1 MKAAATA
8 AVLGIAVVAAVMTFR
23 GSARRDTPGSAVG
36 AATAPSPSAV
46 RATRVPR
53 AVTAAAPIA
62 RQRSGAVG
70 GVAILASAARAQ
82 AVVAGVVSDVASIDV
97 HGWRGALR
105 VDSVL
110 LGHLRLGD
118 TVTIGWE
125 ELSSERQVRFEE
137 GQRVL
142 LVLDPLPTQSLW
154 RKRFPTRDA
163 AHEVLVVA
171 SNGEAFLPRPDGPTL
186 AILEHY
192 LAMTPDA
199 RDGAPGALRLAELVR
214 DAHPAVA
221 REALAILEAAP
232 ARMDVLGADGA
243 ASLLAAARSS
253 ERETPLRST
262 ALRLAGQHR
271 LPGTRETALTLA
283 EPGSP
288 IRADAYRV
296 LAGLPDGLPAER
308 VASLLD
314 DADPEVRAVG
324 VELVRDETAR
334 DRVVALSR
342 DDPSPVVRLAAARAL
357 LAGYARG
364 GDAAGSHAIAD
375 VIGMLD
381 DPDAGVRTG
390 VAESIGALG
399 EPAVAPLDAAVDGDS
414 ERAALAAILGLA
426 RTGPKGAALLAL
438 IAESHENKS
447 VRAFARLALGEAPG
461 HAH

>member
-1 MKAAATA
+1 
-8 AVLGIAVVAAVMTFR
+8 
-23 GSARRDTPGSAVG
+23 
-36 AATAPSPSAV
+36 
-46 RATRVPR
+46 VPR
-53 AVTAAAPIA
+53 AATAAAPIA

-110 LGHLRLGD
+110 LGHLHLGD

-171 SNGEAFLPRPDGPTL
+171 SNGEAFLPRPDGATL

-199 RDGAPGALRLAELVR
+199 RAAPGALRLAELVR
-214 DAHPAVA
+214 DAHRRSRA
-221 REALAILEAAP
+221 RRSILEAAP
-232 ARMDVLGADGA
+232 ARIDVHGADGA

-253 ERETPLRST
+253 ERETSLRGT

-324 VELVRDETAR
+324 VELVQDETAR

-414 ERAALAAILGLA
+414 ERAALAAVLGLA
-426 RTGPKGAALLAL
+426 RTGP
-438 IAESHENKS
+438 ETRVPRCWH
-447 VRAFARLALGEAPG
+447 
-461 HAH
+461 

>member
-1 MKAAATA
+1 MKAAAAA
-8 AVLGIAVVAAVMTFR
+8 AVLGIAVVAAVVTLR
-23 GSARRDTPGSAVG
+23 GSARREIPVPAAHV
-36 AATAPSPSAV
+36 ATAPSVSAM
-46 RATRVPR
+46 RATPVP
-53 AVTAAAPIA
+53 APTAAAPA
-62 RQRSGAVG
+62 MERQRSSATG
-70 GVAILASAARAQ
+70 GVLILASAARAQ
-82 AVVAGVVSDVASIDV
+82 AVVTGIVSDVESIDV
-97 HGWRGALR
+97 HGWRAALR
-105 VDSVL
+105 VDTVL
-110 LGHLRLGD
+110 LGHVRIGD

-125 ELSSERQVRFEE
+125 ELSSGRQVRFED

-154 RKRFPTRDA
+154 QKRFPTRDA

-171 SNGEAFLPRPDGPTL
+171 SNGEAFLPRPDGATL

-253 ERETPLRST
+253 ERETSLRGT

-271 LPGTRETALTLA
+271 LPGTRETALALA

-296 LAGLPDGLPAER
+296 LAGLPDGLPEEQ
-308 VASLLD
+308 VARLLG
-314 DADPEVRAVG
+314 DADPELRAVA
-324 VELVRDETAR
+324 VELLRDDTAR
-334 DRVVALSR
+334 DRVVALSH

-364 GDAAGSHAIAD
+364 GNTAGSHAIAD
-375 VIGMLD
+375 VIGLLD
-381 DPDAGVRTG
+381 DPDAAVRTG
-390 VAESIGALG
+390 IAESIGALG

-426 RTGPKGAALLAL
+426 RTGPKGAALLEL
-438 IAESHENKS
+438 IAKTHENKS

-461 HAH
+461 HTH